1 MAFKIDFQEESAFG
15 AAYALHSL
23 LFILKKIKQFTL
35 EL

>member
-23 LFILKKIKQFTL
+23 LFI
-35 EL
+35 